1 MIRSALITG
10 GLGFIGSSIARQ
22 MLEQGIVDKA
32 IALDHYGAYTSPLGK
47 DFYDYRK
54 FRLKGIEDKVII
66 ERGEAKYHSVLLD
79 ILDKYRP
86 EYIFHL
92 AALPLAKIDN
102 LNTNEAMEGSVIATS
117 HIYEIAGYMKQKH
130 GYEPERIVYA
140 SSSMVYGD
148 FQTEPADE
156 THPTNPKEIYGTM
169 KLAGE
174 AITKGLSNYFGFKSV
189 IIRPSAVYGPTDMNR
204 RVTQIFV
211 EKAFKGEKITVHGE
225 DETLDFTYVK
235 DIAKGFVLAATH
247 PKAAGET
254 FNITRGQAS
263 RLLDFV
269 LELKEYFPDLE
280 YEIVPRDSF
289 RPKRGTLS
297 IEKARRL
304 LGYVPEYDLKKGVK
318 EYVEFLRQY
327 HPLFAA
333 QQEAG
338 HGS

>member
-1 MIRSALITG
+1 MGKCAFITG
-10 GLGFIGSSIARQ
+10 GLGFIGSNIARQ
-22 MLEQGIVDKA
+22 MLEGGYVDKVV
-32 IALDHYGAYTSPLGK
+32 ALDHYGRYVSTIRE

-54 FRLKGIEDKVII
+54 LRIKGIEDKVII
-66 ERGEAKYHSVLLD
+66 ERGEAKYHSVLLN

-86 EYIFHL
+86 EYILHL

-117 HIYEIAGYMKQKH
+117 YIFEIAGYLKQK
-130 GYEPERIVYA
+130 YNYQPERIVYA

-148 FQTEPADE
+148 FQIDPADE
-156 THPTNPKEIYGTM
+156 SHPTNPKEVYGAM

-174 AITKGLSNYFGFKSV
+174 SIAKGLSNYFGFKSA

-211 EKAFKGEKITVHGE
+211 EKALKGEKITVHGE
-225 DETLDFTYVK
+225 DESLDFTYVK
-235 DIAKGFVLAATH
+235 DIAKGFVLAAVN
-247 PKAAGET
+247 PNAIGET

-280 YEIVPRDSF
+280 YEVVARDSF

-297 IEKARRL
+297 IEKARKL
-304 LGYVPEYDLKKGVK
+304 LGYVPDYDLKKGIR
-318 EYVEFLRQY
+318 EYVDFLKQY
-327 HPLFAA
+327 HPLFVT
-333 QQEAG
+333 
-338 HGS
+338 S